1 MAKKIKKTTVKK
13 HKMTDFQEYV
23 LLAAIINQL
32 REKDTDFRLLPLPDV
47 NSTLL
52 APLREQFAAFSFNL
66 GDIPK
71 AVDHLIK
78 SKDFKT
84 FFPVKHAMSLKL
96 KCTDSNDTP
105 LMMSLLLLAGL
116 EAHKPIFLAENDSHH
131 IQKTTLEKHAVKTAQ
146 IATHLTHPETK
157 MRQEDPLAHKKILI
171 KLNYNRLGRNLP
183 TNLQI
188 LSAKH
193 RRGRG

>member
-1 MAKKIKKTTVKK
+1 MKTKKRTVTRAKKTTKKPTLSKRATTTKATQKPKLAKKIKKTTVKK

-84 FFPVKHAMSLKL
+84 FFPVK
-96 KCTDSNDTP
+96 P
-105 LMMSLLLLAGL
+105 G
-116 EAHKPIFLAENDSHH
+116 
-131 IQKTTLEKHAVKTAQ
+131 
-146 IATHLTHPETK
+146 
-157 MRQEDPLAHKKILI
+157 
-171 KLNYNRLGRNLP
+171 G
-183 TNLQI
+183 
-188 LSAKH
+188 
-193 RRGRG
+193 